1 MTAVSPEAPTA
12 WSSLAADPA
21 CVESLIALATVD
33 PAELTGPDRVD
44 AIVAYEKAMSFL
56 AGGQMRMMDALAVPF
71 AAGDPMRLA
80 ARLARKSC
88 TTGDDDPDQVQQYVQ
103 EAATCLAAAEVAA
116 ALRISPVTAGIRL
129 REAESMT
136 HELAP
141 TLEALEAGILDRTK
155 ARVIAENCRPLEPED
170 IAAVQELVLPSV
182 GDLTTS
188 EIRELA
194 GHAVITVDPEGSEK
208 RHQAAAARRELTL
221 RPQPDA
227 MANLSAYLPA
237 DGAVKIFQISD
248 LLATAT
254 AGVSGDDRG
263 IGARRVDAWIDIA
276 DQLLTNGCLDLAD
289 YLDRALPDHAQP
301 QPRAQRSEFADDS
314 TEPPDATTATN
325 DNMSDRP
332 TDPADTVTANTAN
345 DLNRPTDAAG
355 DATDADSDVPDPA
368 TGSDPTLPDC
378 DTLDSD
384 DITETSFAPA
394 PEPITASTRDTGSSD
409 TGSATT
415 TRRRRTM
422 TRQGRRPHLSVVI
435 GADTLAKKDNL
446 PAALAGFGAIPA
458 SLGRSIALSAATV
471 TALFADPDSGAI
483 TQTGALT
490 YRPTQDLRDQIAAL
504 LSVCQFPACRQPVW
518 RCDIDHREEFDH
530 RHPED
535 GGRTATANTG
545 PLCRRHHLMKHHT
558 EWRVRVDPH
567 RFVIDWYSPTA
578 HRYQKKIGSP
588 LPTAYGLSVSTGGTA
603 LAERLDCISAAA
615 DFAQNGHPD
624 EPASVAEE
632 LLTALL
638 LRHQLNHPGFEYE
651 PTPQPGETDPPGAA
665 EFHEDDDDPPPF

>member
-12 WSSLAADPA
+12 WSSLAAGPA
-21 CVESLIALATVD
+21 SVDSLVALATVD
-33 PAELTGPDRVD
+33 PAELTGSDRVD
-44 AIVAYEKAMSFL
+44 AILAYEKAMSFL
-56 AGGQMRMMDALAVPF
+56 AGGQMRMMDALAFPF

-80 ARLARKSC
+80 ARLARRSC
-88 TTGDDDPDQVQQYVQ
+88 TTGDDDPDQVQLFVQ

-116 ALRISPVTAGIRL
+116 ALRISPATAGIRL
-129 REAESMT
+129 READSMT
-136 HELAP
+136 HALAP
-141 TLEALEAGILDRTK
+141 TLVALEAGVLDRTK
-155 ARVIAENCRPLEPED
+155 ARVIADHCRPLEPEH
-170 IAAVQELVLPSV
+170 IAAVQDIVLPSA

-188 EIRELA
+188 EIRDLA
-194 GHAVITVDPEGSEK
+194 GHAVITVDPDGTEK

-221 RPQPDA
+221 RPLPDA

-254 AGVSGDDRG
+254 AGVSGDNRG

-289 YLDRALPDHAQP
+289 YLDQALPDHAQP
-301 QPRAQRSEFADDS
+301 KPRAPRGDSLPDDRAERPANHAD
-314 TEPPDATTATN
+314 TATTAT
-325 DNMSDRP
+325 DISADRP
-332 TDPADTVTANTAN
+332 TDATGDT
-345 DLNRPTDAAG
+345 TDV
-355 DATDADSDVPDPA
+355 DSDVPLPA
-368 TGSDPTLPDC
+368 TDSGPNPADG
-378 DTLDSD
+378 DTTNCRADV
-384 DITETSFAPA
+384 TETSPA
-394 PEPITASTRDTGSSD
+394 PTPTEPTSLVPGGAAPSD
-409 TGSATT
+409 TRTLTT

-435 GADTLAKKDNL
+435 SANTLAKKDNL

-483 TQTGALT
+483 TRTGALT

-535 GGRTATANTG
+535 GGRTIPPNTG

-558 EWRVRVDPH
+558 TWRVRIDPR

-578 HRYQKKIGSP
+578 HRYHKKIRSP
-588 LPTAYGLSVSTGGTA
+588 LPTAYGLSVSAGGTA
-603 LAERLDCISAAA
+603 LAERLDCINAAA
-615 DFAQNGHPD
+615 DFAQNRHPVD
-624 EPASVAEE
+624 PVSVAEE
-632 LLTALL
+632 LLTTLL
-638 LRHQLNHPGFEYE
+638 LRHQLNHPG
-651 PTPQPGETDPPGAA
+651 
-665 EFHEDDDDPPPF
+665 